1 MIRKEKKNKE
11 ISGGFNA
18 GVLGLKGGYKIEN
31 PNVIHICGNCM
42 TEDNFTSVDSSVNI
56 FRCQK
61 CGYIN
66 I

>member
-1 MIRKEKKNKE
+1 ML
-11 ISGGFNA
+11 FNA
-18 GVLGLKGGYKIEN
+18 GVLGLKEKYKIEN
-31 PNVIHICGNCM
+31 PNVIHICGNCK
-42 TEDNFTSVDSSVNI
+42 TEDNFTSADSSITI